1 MATANLIQTS
11 VSGRTQNA
19 LAAQGD
25 GLILPKLSTAS
36 RNAMTLTSSDVGLTV
51 YDTTLNSLFIWNGS
65 IWVSAGNVTSSNTQ
79 VIFNDNGGLVG
90 DPNMTYDKVNG
101 IFNLGVDSST
111 AIPVRRERVFG
122 NMRLDAGANNPNA
135 VELRV
140 IGPMFPYHSH
150 QMINGLANGFAA
162 NSDHTHCLWLNF
174 ASGNTQ
180 PRQTSQT
187 IYTANTSGTSYL
199 AHGAP
204 ITALGTEFINEASI
218 DTTATVQ
225 TPTAPDYIG
234 RIKLR
239 YTTNPGIAIGESLL
253 FQVITVQ
260 VAGIQAAVYSATSAT
275 ASALVGSFWEV
286 QIDVEGFDPIHWNWN
301 NRQDTALLNGNWQL
315 NRLLTP
321 LANVTQIAS
330 VPSDSTAVNVTFSSL
345 PAGVSVGRGCSVL
358 LKVAAGLTGLSTG
371 FLYPGYISAISGLV
385 VTVRLRNARYRT
397 WEIIGG
403 SDSTPSNFDV
413 ILGIRDIFH
422 DVIPS
427 HIVWNQYRNADGT
440 PTCNVFGPS
449 DVGPSVDRS
458 IVIGRNLVCT
468 NSDEWVAGTDNVTN
482 RMSMSGNVLS
492 VNGLNV
498 GAGTN
503 INQIKHGR
511 ATLVGG
517 TVTVSDASVTTN
529 SRIFV
534 SSAVGGG
541 TPGWLRVSAR
551 SVGVSFTILSSNA
564 TDTSQVD
571 WMIVNP

>member
-1 MATANLIQTS
+1 MPQANIVQTS
-11 VSGRTQNA
+11 VGGGTQNA

-25 GLILPKLSTAS
+25 GLILPKLSTIA
-36 RNAMTLTSSDVGLTV
+36 RAALPLTSSDVGLTV
-51 YDTTLNSLFIWNGS
+51 YDTTLGTVLTWNGS
-65 IWVSAGNVTSSNTQ
+65 IWVSAGNVTSTNTQ
-79 VIFNDNGGLVG
+79 VIYNDNGGLVG
-90 DPNMTYDKVNG
+90 DPNMTFDKVNG
-101 IFNLGVDSST
+101 IFTLGTDSTT
-111 AIPVRRERVFG
+111 AIPVRRQRVFG
-122 NMRLDAGANNPNA
+122 NVRVDAGANNPNG
-135 VELRV
+135 VEFRV

-187 IYTANTSGTSYL
+187 IYTANTAGTSYI

-204 ITALGTEFINEASI
+204 ITALGTEFTNEVSI
-218 DTTATVQ
+218 DTTGTVQ

-239 YTTNPGIAIGESLL
+239 YSANPGIAAGESLL

-275 ASALVGSFWEV
+275 ASTLVGSFWEV
-286 QIDVEGFDPIHWNWN
+286 QVDVEGLDPIHWNWN
-301 NRQDTALLNGNWQL
+301 NRQDTALLNANWQL

-321 LANVTQIAS
+321 LANTTQIAS
-330 VPSDSTAVNVTFSSL
+330 VPGDATAVNVTFSSL
-345 PAGVSVGRGCSVL
+345 PAGVAVGRGCSLL
-358 LKVAAGLTGLSTG
+358 LKGGTTLTGLNTG
-371 FLYPGYISAISGLV
+371 FLYPGYISAVNGLV
-385 VTVRLRNARYRT
+385 ATVRLRNARYRT
-397 WEIIGG
+397 WQTIGG
-403 SDSTPSNFDV
+403 SDSTPSRFEV
-413 ILGIRDIFH
+413 ILGVRDVFH

-427 HIVWNQYRNADGT
+427 HVAWMQYRNSDGT
-440 PTCNVFGPS
+440 PTCNVYGPS
-449 DVGPSVDRS
+449 DVGPTVDRS
-458 IVIGRNLVCT
+458 IVIGRNLICT
-468 NSDEWVAGTDNVTN
+468 NSDEWVAGTDDVTN
-482 RMSMSGNVLS
+482 RMALSGNVLK

-498 GAGTN
+498 GTGTN
-503 INQIKHGR
+503 IAQIKHGR

-517 TVTVSDASVTTN
+517 TVTVSDTTVTAN

-534 SSAVGGG
+534 SSAVDGG

-551 SVGVSFTILSSNA
+551 VAGASFTILSSSG

-571 WMIVNP
+571 WMIINP

>member
-1 MATANLIQTS
+1 
-11 VSGRTQNA
+11 
-19 LAAQGD
+19 
-25 GLILPKLSTAS
+25 
-36 RNAMTLTSSDVGLTV
+36 
-51 YDTTLNSLFIWNGS
+51 
-65 IWVSAGNVTSSNTQ
+65 
-79 VIFNDNGGLVG
+79 
-90 DPNMTYDKVNG
+90 
-101 IFNLGVDSST
+101 
-111 AIPVRRERVFG
+111 
-122 NMRLDAGANNPNA
+122 MRLDAGTGNPNG

-162 NSDHTHCLWLNF
+162 NSDHTHCIWQNF
-174 ASGNTQ
+174 ASGNSQ
-180 PRQTSQT
+180 PRQVSQT

-239 YTTNPGIAIGESLL
+239 YTTNPVIAIGESLL

-301 NRQDTALLNGNWQL
+301 NRQDTGLLNANWQL

-358 LKVAAGLTGLSTG
+358 LKVGAGLTGLSTG

-397 WEIIGG
+397 WETIGG

-413 ILGIRDIFH
+413 ILGIRDVFH

-440 PTCNVFGPS
+440 PTCTVFGPS
-449 DVGPSVDRS
+449 DVGPTVDRS
-458 IVIGRNLVCT
+458 VVVGRNLVGI

-482 RMSMSGNVLS
+482 RMALLGNVLS

-503 INQIKHGR
+503 ISQIKHGR

-517 TVTVSDASVTTN
+517 TVTVSDASVTAN

-551 SVGVSFTILSSNA
+551 SAGVSFTILSSSG